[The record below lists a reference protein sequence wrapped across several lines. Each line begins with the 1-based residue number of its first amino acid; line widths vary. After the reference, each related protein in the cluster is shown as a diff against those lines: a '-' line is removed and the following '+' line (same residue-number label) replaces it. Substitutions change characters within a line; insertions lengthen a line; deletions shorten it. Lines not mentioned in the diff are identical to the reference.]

1 LIHLKKL
8 LSLMMV
14 QLVLFVE
21 LRRRL
26 TSHHH
31 LPLLVSL
38 WTLIF
43 LPTLTTTT
51 TTTFVGVQ
59 VLMSGPTGLV
69 VLVSSCRLEWF
80 LKK

>member
-21 LRRRL
+21 LRQRL

-43 LPTLTTTT
+43 HPTLT